1 MVDSWSRRRRIFM
14 NIWDAVSENIDG
26 KQADIFEDIGIE
38 TDESVGE
45 SLSNL
50 QKLLSQSKKAKR

>member
-1 MVDSWSRRRRIFM
+1 M